1 MYGINEQ
8 LKSHVTFSVKFHP
21 NPAEVVDTPVDT
33 IDSITKSEAKDY
45 EHRNLHKPHDSTVLA
60 EKPTPDPNQKDR
72 KSIESPQTKLN

>member
-8 LKSHVTFSVKFHP
+8 LKSLVTFSVKFHP
-21 NPAEVVDTPVDT
+21 NPAEVVDTTVDT
-33 IDSITKSEAKDY
+33 IDSISKIESKDD